1 MFSQVKE
8 MRNSSIKDTEQKYS
22 KPKDVY
28 KFEGKCVDNKSWF
41 ELNFDFI
48 DTNSNT
54 IDLEFYKRF
63 LRPYISGRSYTEA
76 PIFSFI
82 IGYSKKATQP
92 TSHPKCTESQISK
105 K

>member
-1 MFSQVKE
+1 M
-8 MRNSSIKDTEQKYS
+8 
-22 KPKDVY
+22 Y

-41 ELNFDFI
+41 DLEFDFI

-63 LRPYISGRSYTEA
+63 LRPYISGQSYTEA

-82 IGYSKKATQP
+82 IGYSKKATHP
-92 TSHPKCTESQISK
+92 TSHPHVPKVKYQKSEKQLLIQQSIICAVCRT
-105 K
+105 